1 MHKFIQ
7 IAVLAAVASVAV
19 VGSAS
24 ALSIKYVPGFVLKLG
39 NGGSNATVGEEFNP
53 FVAEIDPRAACLE
66 AGGQP
71 IRQIGD
77 DGTVGYRCYMP
88 AQ

>member
-1 MHKFIQ
+1 MLKLIQ
-7 IAVLAAVASVAV
+7 IAALATLATVSVA
-19 VGSAS
+19 GSAS
-24 ALSIKYVPGFVLKLG
+24 ALTIKYIPGFVLNLG
-39 NGGSNATVGEEFNP
+39 NGGTSSTVGEEFNP

-71 IRQIGD
+71 IREITE
-77 DGTVGYRCYMP
+77 DGSIGYRCYVP

>member
-1 MHKFIQ
+1 MNKLIQ
-7 IAVLAAVASVAV
+7 IAAIAALASAAA

-24 ALSIKYVPGFVLKLG
+24 ALSIKYVPGFVLNFG
-39 NGGSNATVGEEFNP
+39 HGGTSASVGEEFNP
-53 FVAEIDPRAACLE
+53 FVAEIDPVDACLE

-77 DGTVGYRCYMP
+77 DGTIGYRCYMP
-88 AQ
+88 AE